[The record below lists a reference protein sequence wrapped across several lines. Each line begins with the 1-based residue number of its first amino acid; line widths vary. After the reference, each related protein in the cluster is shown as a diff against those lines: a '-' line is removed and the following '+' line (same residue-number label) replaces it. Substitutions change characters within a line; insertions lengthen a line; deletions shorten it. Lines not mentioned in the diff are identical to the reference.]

1 MMPATAILRI
11 MVVWFGWKQKAKRV
25 PGGEEHKRKCPECEK
40 TTVFREAVAK
50 REYTAYHFVK
60 LWESDKTVFVC
71 DGCGEAMDLD
81 DTLEP
86 DSSPRERAK
95 LEKLR
100 LAEQR
105 AAEANREEARKRFE
119 AQQRAQSEAIE
130 DELAD
135 MKKRLG
141 LK

>member
-1 MMPATAILRI
+1 
-11 MVVWFGWKQKAKRV
+11 MVVWFGWKSKARRV
-25 PGGEEHKRKCPECEK
+25 PDGELHRRKCPECEK

-60 LWESDKTVFVC
+60 LWESEKTVFAC
-71 DGCGEAMDLD
+71 DACGEVMELE

-86 DSSPRERAK
+86 DLSRRERAK
-95 LEKLR
+95 LEKAR
-100 LAEQR
+100 LARER
-105 AAEANREEARKRFE
+105 AEAAKREEARKRLE
-119 AQQRAQSEAIE
+119 AQEQAQARAIE